1 MINSKRY
8 GGSDDEG
15 YSEVVTPNNIKP
27 NNNQFNS

>member
-1 MINSKRY
+1 MMSSKRY

-27 NNNQFNS
+27 NNN